1 MPNARYYLGTS
12 LAVVAVGVVVVLFIA
27 RPARPDR
34 APTVYAAAS
43 LRNALRAVDGAVPYS
58 FAGSGIL
65 QQQIERG
72 APADVFASAS
82 PKEAQALY
90 REGRC
95 ARPVAFATNRVV
107 LLVPGDGGAKGLRD
121 VAGLRRGG
129 WRLAIGAPGVPIGA
143 YTRQLL
149 GRLHLTSVLK
159 ANTVSQEPDVAG
171 VATKVALGSAD
182 AGFVYHT
189 DALATRGRTRE
200 IALPAAAQPV
210 VQYQLCA
217 VRRDGADT
225 AGARN
230 YIARITGASGRRV
243 LARAGFGLPPRR

>member
-1 MPNARYYLGTS
+1 MSNARYYLGTF
-12 LAVVAVGVVVVLFIA
+12 VAVAAVGAVALVIA
-27 RPARPDR
+27 RPAQPDH

-43 LRNALRAVDGAVPYS
+43 LRNALRAVDGGVPYS

-95 ARPVAFATNRVV
+95 ARPVAFATNRLV
-107 LLVPGDGGAKGLRD
+107 LLVPRGGTPKALRD
-121 VAGLRRGG
+121 VAELRRGG
-129 WRLAIGAPGVPIGA
+129 LRLAIGAAGVPIGA
-143 YTRQLL
+143 YTRKLL
-149 GRLHLTSVLK
+149 GRLRLTGVLK

-171 VATKVALGSAD
+171 VAAKVALGSAD

-210 VQYQLCA
+210 VEYQLCA

-225 AGARN
+225 AGARE
-230 YIARITGASGRRV
+230 YIARITGLEGRRV
-243 LARAGFGLPPRR
+243 LARAGFGLPPR